1 MEKNFKKLVLV
12 VCMVVCIGSVCAGC
26 STDTENDQNT
36 EPQSTEQQQ
45 SIEQQGD
52 ESSEVIEKEIEIDS
66 DSGEKIEYSLEGSA
80 EDEDTQS
87 DNNTQEKTKE

>member
-1 MEKNFKKLVLV
+1 MRKNLKKLVLV
-12 VCMVVCIGSVCAGC
+12 GCMVACIGSVCAGC
-26 STDTENDQNT
+26 TTDNKNEQNKET
-36 EPQSTEQQQ
+36 QSTEEQQ

-80 EDEDTQS
+80 GDEDTQS
-87 DNNTQEKTKE
+87 DNDKQKKDKE